1 MGFLLYLV
9 LTILG
14 FVLAIFI
21 VIQVIKYKISRTIG
35 IDNFN
40 NMMDAVKSTQDLQ
53 LEEYTRE
60 KNVTGMT
67 KILEPSIIKD
77 FPDFNK
83 ELIFNKVEKNL
94 NSIFDAIE
102 TKDLSPVSKNDDLVL
117 LKDFVSDEI
126 KRINE
131 NRADIFYTD
140 VRFHNHAIQKYEKKN
155 GVATITTSSTLEYYY
170 SNTNNKINRPNIKK
184 QTRYT
189 CKFIYVY
196 DETKIGGK
204 YNVLTI
210 RCPNCGAPLRGL
222 GGLRC
227 AYCGTETKPINLKAW
242 KMSYYKEDYD

>member
-83 ELIFNKVEKNL
+83 ELIFNKLKGQNG
-94 NSIFDAIE
+94 E
-102 TKDLSPVSKNDDLVL
+102 T
-117 LKDFVSDEI
+117 
-126 KRINE
+126 
-131 NRADIFYTD
+131 
-140 VRFHNHAIQKYEKKN
+140 
-155 GVATITTSSTLEYYY
+155 
-170 SNTNNKINRPNIKK
+170 
-184 QTRYT
+184 
-189 CKFIYVY
+189 
-196 DETKIGGK
+196 
-204 YNVLTI
+204 
-210 RCPNCGAPLRGL
+210 
-222 GGLRC
+222 
-227 AYCGTETKPINLKAW
+227 
-242 KMSYYKEDYD
+242 